1 MTFSEPLDA
10 ATYDLEEALELLTAL
25 EDAREALAD
34 SDHLAVVAVIEHE
47 VARLDRKLGF
57 DRPFGGAD
65 GR

>member
-1 MTFSEPLDA
+1 MTFSDPPDA
-10 ATYDLEEALELLTAL
+10 VTYDLEEALELLTAL

-34 SDHLAVVAVIEHE
+34 SDHLAVVAEIEHE